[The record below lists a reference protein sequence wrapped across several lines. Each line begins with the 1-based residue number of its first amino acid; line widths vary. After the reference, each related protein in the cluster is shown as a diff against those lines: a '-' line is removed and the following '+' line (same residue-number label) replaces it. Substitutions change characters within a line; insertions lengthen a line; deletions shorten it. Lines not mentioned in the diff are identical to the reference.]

1 MEFLDRLVQ
10 YPNRYTMTDS
20 SGNTLTV
27 FLDPAPGD
35 VTQEGTMLNAENL
48 NQGIKD
54 IAVEATGAT
63 ADSAGNAQLN
73 NLQCGNVLALSKG
86 KGGKTV
92 SVSVT
97 FPRAFSATPVVV
109 AVPVTSRPDGVRASV
124 KNASPTGCT
133 IYLYRSTAVGNSNT
147 TVAWIATL

>member
-1 MEFLDRLVQ
+1 
-10 YPNRYTMTDS
+10 
-20 SGNTLTV
+20 
-27 FLDPAPGD
+27 
-35 VTQEGTMLNAENL
+35 MLNAENL

-109 AVPVTSRPDGVRASV
+109 AVPVTSRSDGVRASV

>member
-1 MEFLDRLVQ
+1 MAFLDRLVQ

-20 SGNTLTV
+20 SGNTSTI
-27 FLDPAPGD
+27 FLEPSPGE
-35 VTQEGTMLNAENL
+35 VTQEGTILNAENL

-54 IAVEATGAT
+54 IAVEATGAS

-73 NLQCGNVLALSKG
+73 NLQCGSVVALSKG

-92 SVSVT
+92 SVNVT
-97 FPRAFSATPVVV
+97 FPKAFSATPIVM
-109 AVPVTSRPDGVRASV
+109 ATPVTSRPDGVRASV
-124 KNASPTGCT
+124 KNVSPTGCT

>member
-1 MEFLDRLVQ
+1 MAFLDRLVQ

-20 SGNTLTV
+20 SGNTSTI
-27 FLDPAPGD
+27 FLEPSPGE
-35 VTQEGTMLNAENL
+35 VTQEGTLLNAENL

-54 IAVEATGAT
+54 IAVEATGAS

-73 NLQCGNVLALSKG
+73 NLQCGSVVALSKG

-92 SVSVT
+92 SVNVT
-97 FPRAFSATPVVV
+97 FPKAFSATPIVM
-109 AVPVTSRPDGVRASV
+109 ATPVTSRPDGVRASV